1 MKKVILTLAAILCCA
16 SLFTSCQKGSDSGSD
31 KPTTVTPVYVSMTV
45 EIPASDDMLKYLNM
59 SVSYEAGNEKNTET
73 VTAVTWSKTF
83 QVKLPG
89 SINVKRT
96 VTLKDGKTIPAEES
110 FSYARGYAV
119 SWKFLDA
126 NSKEIRAGGMSSSKN
141 TAKGVGSKVEDLV
154 KKGKFDTS
162 VNYSFDKDGN
172 VLPDAQ

>member
-16 SLFTSCQKGSDSGSD
+16 SLFTSCNKDSGSGSD

-45 EIPASDDMLKYLNM
+45 EIPASDDMLEYLNM

-96 VTLKDGKTIPAEES
+96 VTLKDGKTIPAEEP
-110 FSYARGYAV
+110 FSYASGYAV

-126 NSKEIRAGGMSSSKN
+126 NSKEIRAGGMSGAKH
-141 TAKGVGSKVEDLV
+141 TAKGVGSKVKELV
-154 KKGKFDTS
+154 EKGKFDTS
-162 VNYSFDKDGN
+162 VDYSFDKDGN
-172 VLPDAQ
+172 VL